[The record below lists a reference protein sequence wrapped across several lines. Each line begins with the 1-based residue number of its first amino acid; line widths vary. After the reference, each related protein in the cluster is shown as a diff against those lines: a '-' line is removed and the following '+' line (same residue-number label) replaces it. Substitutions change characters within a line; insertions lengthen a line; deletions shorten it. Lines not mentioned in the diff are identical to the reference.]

1 MDDDLT
7 SRPSRQRTVEML
19 KELSRTWFDLRLD
32 DLSRVR
38 KTLRQHWQDIIVN
51 KDGSDKALSI
61 CMEVAELACVSTDC
75 QKWKHLVSYREMGQP
90 SHHLPPELWNLI
102 ISYLGKGEQKLHLR
116 QLEQQDVVVRLY
128 TEYNFR

>member
-1 MDDDLT
+1 
-7 SRPSRQRTVEML
+7 ML
-19 KELSRTWFDLRLD
+19 KELYRTWFDLRVD

-38 KTLRQHWQDIIVN
+38 HTLRQQWQSIIVN

-90 SHHLPPELWNLI
+90 SLHLPPELWTLI
-102 ISYLGKGEQKLHLR
+102 ISYLGKGEQRLHLR
-116 QLEQQDVVVRLY
+116 QLEQQDVVIRLY
-128 TEYNFR
+128 TEHNFR